1 MAADQ
6 QSTEKRRRSK
16 RGVHEVERIEFRSVG
31 LDPVAEHESLRR
43 QIEQDTAKFLESG
56 KQIQVIPF
64 GKSGEQGLPPIKSQ
78 HSAKIE
84 IDITGQKF
92 GTLTAIR
99 RCQTRDMA
107 SFWVFVCDC
116 GYQGTFERKKV
127 MDGPRSC
134 CDTCKKQNEKPKPR
148 TPDITGQRFGQLT
161 VMHKAEQTLKSGTQW
176 VCKCDC
182 GAVLKNR
189 YFDLVNGRLKRCGRC
204 RHKEEK
210 SKRGRKYEAENA
222 KRAHNKS
229 QRSERSKT
237 NREAHAR
244 PD

>member
-1 MAADQ
+1 MVTAQEEMTYYALKSHTLKDAEREEIRRK
-6 QSTEKRRRSK
+6 TE
-16 RGVHEVERIEFRSVG
+16 EF
-31 LDPVAEHESLRR
+31 LKWKHN
-43 QIEQDTAKFLESG
+43 
-56 KQIQVIPF
+56 QIQVIPF
-64 GKSGEQGLPPIKSQ
+64 GVSGEQGLPPVKSQ
-78 HSAKIE
+78 HSARIE

-127 MDGPRSC
+127 MDGSRSC
-134 CDTCKKQNEKPKPR
+134 CDTCKKQTATPKTK

-189 YFDLVNGRLKRCGRC
+189 YFDLVHGRLKRCGRC
-204 RHKEEK
+204 RLKEEK
-210 SKRGRKYEAENA
+210 SKRSRKYEAENA
-222 KRAHNKS
+222 KRAQNKA
-229 QRSERSKT
+229 QRANNKRVLEDVQPRD
-237 NREAHAR
+237 AVQGDIA
-244 PD
+244 PA